1 MKLTPTHWL
10 IIIIASLGFLF
21 DTYQL
26 LMTPLVGPAAISELL
41 KVPLSN
47 QRVSD
52 WMGNLLWLS
61 ALSGGVFGLLGGWLT
76 DRLGRK
82 FVMALGIFVYS
93 LSPVAG
99 AFSQSL
105 GTFVFWRCAT
115 FVGVCIEFVAAITW
129 IAEVFSDKAQKEKW
143 LGITQLF
150 ASLGGVLV
158 TGVSLSLALKAL
170 PSLPVFQS
178 GSILHWCGEWLQYP
192 WDVLTYSIG
201 AFAKSIPLHLPVA
214 LGSLEPSSWRYL
226 LLTGMVPALLIAAML
241 PFVPESQVWRERKR
255 AGTLKR
261 PSFGALFS
269 PELRRVT
276 LVTAGLSAC
285 VYGVAFGALQL
296 TPGRVAPGLPNL
308 AEQRK
313 VLKPLVDE
321 AKALNAK
328 FDATAPNTPEFT
340 AALDPIK
347 ANSAKQKPIM
357 DKVKEVGSRT
367 QLYQELGG
375 LVGRIALALLVIAG
389 IRRRLLL
396 RALQV
401 PGLVILPLTYFM
413 LYKQDATVFSWGMAA
428 AGFVTMSQLSFLGE
442 YLPKVFPLHLRGT
455 GGSFATNVGGRM
467 IGTSAAFLTPK
478 LAQMFTGSPYDQ
490 MAQAAGYVSLGI
502 IILGVVLGTL
512 LPEPKAEGAD

>member
-1 MKLTPTHWL
+1 MSTTTSRLTAAQWL
-10 IIIIASLGFLF
+10 IIIVASLGFLF

-47 QRVSD
+47 QAVSD
-52 WMGNLLWLS
+52 WMGNMLWFT

-105 GTFVFWRCAT
+105 GVFIFWRCAT

-129 IAEVFSDKAQKEKW
+129 IAEVFADKAQKEKW

-158 TGVSLSLALKAL
+158 TAVSLWIGTHGKDL
-170 PSLPVFQS
+170 PHFGMPM
-178 GSILHWCGEWLQYP
+178 
-192 WDVLTYSIG
+192 
-201 AFAKSIPLHLPVA
+201 A
-214 LGSLEPSSWRYL
+214 LGATDPSSWRYL
-226 LLTGMVPALLIAAML
+226 LLTGIIPAALIALML

-276 LVTAGLSAC
+276 LITAGLSAC
-285 VYGVAFGALQL
+285 AYGIAFGALQL

-313 VLKPLVDE
+313 ALLPLVVE
-321 AKALNAK
+321 AKKLNAA
-328 FDATAPNTPEFT
+328 FDATQPNTPERKT
-340 AALDPIK
+340 ALAPII
-347 ANSAKQKPIM
+347 ANSKAQKPIM
-357 DKVKEVGSRT
+357 DKVKEVGSET
-367 QLYQELGG
+367 QFYQEMGG

-389 IRRRLLL
+389 IGRRLLL
-396 RALQV
+396 RMLQA
-401 PGLVILPLTYFM
+401 PGVLILPLTYFM
-413 LYKQDATVFSWGMAA
+413 LYKQDAAVFSWGIAC
-428 AGFVTMSQLSFLGE
+428 AGFVVMSQLSFLGE

-478 LAQMFTGSPYDQ
+478 LALMFTGSPYDQ
-490 MAQAAGYVSLGI
+490 MARAAGWVGFGI
-502 IILGVVLGTL
+502 AIIAVILGLF
-512 LPEPKAEGAD
+512 LPEPKPEVAD

>member
-1 MKLTPTHWL
+1 MTTSSKAVLTPTHWL

-26 LMTPLVGPAAISELL
+26 LMTPLVGPPAISELL

-47 QRVSD
+47 QLVSD

-93 LSPVAG
+93 FSPVAG
-99 AFSQSL
+99 AFSQTL
-105 GTFVFWRCAT
+105 PTFIFWRCAT

-158 TGVSLSLALKAL
+158 TAVSFWIVAHGKDL
-170 PSLPVFQS
+170 PHFGMPM
-178 GSILHWCGEWLQYP
+178 P
-192 WDVLTYSIG
+192 
-201 AFAKSIPLHLPVA
+201 
-214 LGSLEPSSWRYL
+214 LGSTEPGSWRYL
-226 LLTGMVPALLIAAML
+226 LLTGIVPALLIALML
-241 PFVPESQVWRERKR
+241 PFVPESKIWKERKQ

-269 PELRRVT
+269 PEFRRVT

-285 VYGVAFGALQL
+285 AYGIAFGALQL
-296 TPGRVAPGLPNL
+296 TPGRVAPGLPDL

-313 VLKPLVDE
+313 ALLPLVAE
-321 AKALNAK
+321 AKKLNTA
-328 FDATAPNTPEFT
+328 FDATQPNTPERK
-340 AALDPIK
+340 AALAPIV
-347 ANSAKQKPIM
+347 ANSKAQKPIM
-357 DKVKEVGSRT
+357 DKVKEVGSQT
-367 QLYQELGG
+367 QFYQEMGG
-375 LVGRIALALLVIAG
+375 LTGRIALALLLIAG
-389 IRRRLLL
+389 MGRRLML
-396 RALQV
+396 RLLQV
-401 PGLVILPLTYFM
+401 PGVIILPLTYFM
-413 LYKQDATVFSWGMAA
+413 FYKQDATMFSWSIAC
-428 AGFVTMSQLSFLGE
+428 AGFVVMSQLSFLGE
-442 YLPKVFPLHLRGT
+442 YLPKVFPMHLRGT

-490 MAQAAGYVSLGI
+490 MARAAGCVGLGI
-502 IILGVVLGTL
+502 AIIAVILGFF
-512 LPEPKAEGAD
+512 LPEPKEQGES